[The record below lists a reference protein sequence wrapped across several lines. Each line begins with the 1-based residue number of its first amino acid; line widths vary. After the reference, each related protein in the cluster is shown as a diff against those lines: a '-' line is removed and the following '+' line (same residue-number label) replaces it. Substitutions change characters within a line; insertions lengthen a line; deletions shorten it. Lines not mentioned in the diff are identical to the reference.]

1 MGRFVPVGALLI
13 VVLTAGCA
21 EPPNKEMNQAQG
33 ALDAA
38 RAAGAGRF
46 AADELT
52 AAADALKRSEDAVAA
67 GDYRQALSHA
77 IDSRERAQN
86 AAKMAVEGR
95 ANARGQAER
104 SIAEVATLLE
114 RADAELAAA
123 DAMRLPRRA
132 LREPLAVAASARK
145 ALQEARSA
153 LEKEEYEG
161 VSKALGRSSANLQAA
176 LAQLD
181 RAAAPPSKKR

>member
-1 MGRFVPVGALLI
+1 MTP
-13 VVLTAGCA
+13 
-21 EPPNKEMNQAQG
+21 AQG

-77 IDSRERAQN
+77 IDGRERAQN
-86 AAKMAVEGR
+86 AARMAVEGR

-153 LEKEEYEG
+153 LEKEEYER